1 MPILGM
7 ALHHHRMLASLERR
21 PWPQSHCR
29 FGRCPSWPPLV
40 AASGCSLK
48 LRRGR
53 WLHGHGKLGV
63 PIISVALCNGRQPKN
78 PMIGVQHRRPIPGD
92 PIYVNRCAR
101 RRGPCVGS
109 STCFPSRRRMMPNVS
124 LCTQVLP
131 SGITFCRLSF
141 CSKGHWRR
149 TSTRSLMVTG
159 PPRRRISAARSSTA
173 RLLVPMGFDGS
184 VATSCWASLL
194 HGHGK
199 LEVPIFSVALCNGRQ
214 PKNPM
219 IGV

>member
-7 ALHHHRMLASLERR
+7 ALHHHRMLEDERR

-40 AASGCSLK
+40 AASGCSRK

-53 WLHGHGKLGV
+53 CLHGDGKLGV

-109 STCFPSRRRMMPNVS
+109 STCSSAKRTPLLRVPSHCGHDPGPAWTMYVCVYVCVYVQHMRMCMCVYPYSLTPLRSYAPTPVMETIAWLVS
-124 LCTQVLP
+124 L
-131 SGITFCRLSF
+131 SR
-141 CSKGHWRR
+141 
-149 TSTRSLMVTG
+149 
-159 PPRRRISAARSSTA
+159 
-173 RLLVPMGFDGS
+173 D
-184 VATSCWASLL
+184 
-194 HGHGK
+194 
-199 LEVPIFSVALCNGRQ
+199 
-214 PKNPM
+214 
-219 IGV
+219 